1 MRIDLPACN
10 LKNCRCYSDG
20 NCKYR
25 IEYEKCEYA
34 RLRNYIYYAENVEE
48 LKEHIADA
56 ERIAE
61 ARKRTEKYDKRV

>member
-25 IEYEKCEYA
+25 IEYEKCKYA
-34 RLRNYIYYAENVEE
+34 RLRNYIYYVSDENI
-48 LKEHIADA
+48 LKEHVADA
-56 ERIAE
+56 DRIAE
-61 ARKRTEKYDKRV
+61 AVKRTKKYLKE

>member
-1 MRIDLPACN
+1 MRIDLPTCN

-34 RLRNYIYYAENVEE
+34 RLKNYIYYVDNENKLTETV
-48 LKEHIADA
+48 ADA
-56 ERIAE
+56 NRIAE
-61 ARKRTEKYDKRV
+61 AVERTKKYMR